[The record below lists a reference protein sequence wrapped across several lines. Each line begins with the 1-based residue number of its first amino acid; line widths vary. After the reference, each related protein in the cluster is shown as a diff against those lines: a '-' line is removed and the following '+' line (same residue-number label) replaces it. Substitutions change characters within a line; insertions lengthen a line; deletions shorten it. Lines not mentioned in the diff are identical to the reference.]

1 MENEP
6 DMRRLA
12 DFIGEALTK
21 TAMGP
26 VYPSL
31 LTTLTE
37 MVRKLMHKDF
47 NQLVALLYE
56 VDVDEENLRQLLN
69 ENKPTDVARVIA
81 ALLIE
86 RQEAKIKTRQQYK
99 RDTEIDEEEKW

>member
-1 MENEP
+1 MENAP
-6 DMRRLA
+6 DMRKLA

-21 TAMGP
+21 TVHGP
-26 VYPSL
+26 LYPSL
-31 LTTLTE
+31 LTNLTE

-56 VDVDEENLRQLLN
+56 VDVDEEKLQQLLR
-69 ENKPTDVARVIA
+69 ENKTTDVARVIA
-81 ALLIE
+81 ALIIE

-99 RDTEIDEEEKW
+99 RDKEIDEEEKW